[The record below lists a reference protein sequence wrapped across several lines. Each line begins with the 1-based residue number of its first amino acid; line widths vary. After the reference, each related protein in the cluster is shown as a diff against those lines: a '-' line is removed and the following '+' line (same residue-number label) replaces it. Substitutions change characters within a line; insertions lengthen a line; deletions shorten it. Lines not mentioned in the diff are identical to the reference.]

1 MIYVLDASAVLRLT
15 DNQAGMARVRELL
28 DDAADERATVLLSA
42 VNWGEVVA
50 VIYRRSGPTR
60 GEEIIDQMVA
70 LPVQIVDVTQQDA
83 RRAGIL
89 KSEFKIPYADA
100 FAASLALERSAI
112 LVTAD
117 YDFKTLA
124 KGMIQIEFLPQK

>member
-15 DNQAGMARVRELL
+15 DNEAGMARVRELL

-70 LPVQIVDVTQQDA
+70 LPVQIVHVTQQDA
-83 RRAGIL
+83 RRC
-89 KSEFKIPYADA
+89 
-100 FAASLALERSAI
+100 
-112 LVTAD
+112 
-117 YDFKTLA
+117 
-124 KGMIQIEFLPQK
+124 